1 MVLRGKRRLGSPKPR
16 PGRRPQWKLRW
27 RNFSVIAEPAQA
39 PAGTVTFELTATGG
53 FHNFVVIRTELA
65 PDDLPL
71 LSSHPTS
78 SVDTVDGEGTEVIGL
93 VPIPFEGEKELT
105 VDAGPGDYVLICNAG
120 DHYLRG
126 MRTGFSV
133 A

>member
-71 LSSHPTS
+71 RSPAGP
-78 SVDTVDGEGTEVIGL
+78 VDTTEREGTEVIGL
-93 VPIPFEGEKELT
+93 VPIPFKGYKELT
-105 VDAGPGDYVLICNAG
+105 VDAGPGEYVLICNAG
-120 DHYLRG
+120 DHYVRG